1 LIAGAAVGVPD
12 GAPNGGAW
20 ASFRAH
26 RKNSNRGEAIPGRI
40 SLLLVGRFFTARSD
54 RMQKKRRKEY
64 CLIDHANK
72 QKELA
77 RFTPY
82 EFWTN
87 QVKRRDF
94 RHPEKD
100 QGAKARDR

>member
-1 LIAGAAVGVPD
+1 ME
-12 GAPNGGAW
+12 
-20 ASFRAH
+20 
-26 RKNSNRGEAIPGRI
+26 KN
-40 SLLLVGRFFTARSD
+40 
-54 RMQKKRRKEY
+54 RRKEY

-82 EFWTN
+82 EFWAN

-94 RHPEKD
+94 RSAEKD
-100 QGAKARDR
+100 KNAKPGGR

>member
-1 LIAGAAVGVPD
+1 VDAISSAKSSIADEG
-12 GAPNGGAW
+12 
-20 ASFRAH
+20 
-26 RKNSNRGEAIPGRI
+26 IPGRI
-40 SLLLVGRFFTARSD
+40 SLTGVVRFFTARSD
-54 RMQKKRRKEY
+54 RMEKNQRKEY

-87 QVKRRDF
+87 QIKRQDF
-94 RHPEKD
+94 RHPKKD
-100 QGAKARDR
+100 RSAKAGGR

>member
-1 LIAGAAVGVPD
+1 
-12 GAPNGGAW
+12 
-20 ASFRAH
+20 
-26 RKNSNRGEAIPGRI
+26 
-40 SLLLVGRFFTARSD
+40 
-54 RMQKKRRKEY
+54 MQKNERKEY
-64 CLIDHANK
+64 CVIDHANK

-82 EFWTN
+82 EFWTS

-100 QGAKARDR
+100 KNRKAGGQ